1 MNIFTK
7 IKNSIYNKEYYKST
21 VLTESFGESIK
32 YVIQVALVF
41 ALFAS
46 VFFAFLTPKIL
57 NSIKEMV
64 SSVVVDYPED
74 LVVSIKNGKASVN
87 RPEPYFVKVRK
98 SFMGDGSI
106 ENMMV
111 INTTES
117 FDSLKFKEYKT
128 FSLLTKN
135 EIVVIEESG
144 EIKILPLSNFGNIEI
159 SKSWI
164 IEKQD
169 WLFKS
174 LPWFMVGMFFLLY
187 IGIFFLEFIVAMV
200 TLLLYAL
207 MVWLILKI
215 KKIDVSYGRAYQVAA
230 HAGTIIMPL
239 VFFGLYLKPLNNIFL
254 KLAILAFI
262 VYLNFDRVNLTLNED
277 KEGAFSVDF
286 DKKTE

>member
-7 IKNSIYNKEYYKST
+7 IKNSIYNKDYYKST

-46 VFFAFLTPKIL
+46 VIFAFLTPKIL
-57 NSIKEMV
+57 NSIKQMV
-64 SSVVVDYPED
+64 SSVVVGYPED
-74 LVVSIKNGKASVN
+74 LVVSIKDGNATVN
-87 RPEPYFVKVRK
+87 RPEPYFIKVKE
-98 SFMGDGSI
+98 SFAGDGSI

-135 EIVVIEESG
+135 EIVVIAENG
-144 EIKILPLSNFGNIEI
+144 EIKILPLANFGNIEI

-207 MVWLILKI
+207 ITWLILKI
-215 KKIDVSYGRAYQVAA
+215 KKIDVSYGRAYQIAA
-230 HAGTIIMPL
+230 HAGTIIM
-239 VFFGLYLKPLNNIFL
+239 FFVIIGQYFKPLNNIFL

-262 VYLNFDRVNLTLNED
+262 VYLNFDRVNSTLNED
-277 KEGAFSVDF
+277 KEGSFSIDS
-286 DKKTE
+286 DKQ